1 MNFDTPSPPCH
12 NFAFHTVKKACVLA
26 WCLSPVTQLSAGFE
40 NDQTLPMVCVGM
52 MFFEAL

>member
-12 NFAFHTVKKACVLA
+12 NFAFHTMKKACVLA